1 MRKSLIR
8 SMFVALVILAGVGSG
23 WAQQGLTPPDTGL
36 SDAEI
41 YRRIR
46 FLEQRL
52 DGSKTHGQIWYWS
65 WMTVNAGSAVIQ
77 GAVAA
82 TIDNHDDKV
91 NYATNAALG
100 AIGVADLVFRP
111 LGARYGA
118 GPVQGLPEATRDE
131 KVAKL
136 RAAEDQLKRNADR
149 AAERTSWVPHAGN
162 AALATIAGMVVGFW
176 GNPSDGVVTGVTT
189 LAGGE
194 LNIWTQPG
202 APEQDWTDYQA
213 MAGGRADLTKVGVY
227 VSALP
232 EGGAKAG
239 LRVTW

>member
-1 MRKSLIR
+1 MQKILVR
-8 SMFVALVILAGVGSG
+8 SILVALVTLTGGVPG
-23 WAQQGLTPPDTGL
+23 WAQEGITPLDTGL
-36 SDAEI
+36 SDAQI
-41 YRRIR
+41 DQRIR

-52 DGSKTHGQIWYWS
+52 NGSKTHGQIWYWS
-65 WMTVNAGSAVIQ
+65 WMTVNAGSALIQ

-100 AIGVADLVFRP
+100 AIGVADQIFQP
-111 LGARYGA
+111 LEARYGA
-118 GPVQGLPEATRDE
+118 GPIEGMPEATREE
-131 KVAKL
+131 KIAKL
-136 RAAEDQLKRNADR
+136 RKGEEQLRSNGER
-149 AAERTSWVPHAGN
+149 AAQRTSWIPHAGN

-176 GNPSDGVVTGVTT
+176 GNPSDGVITGFST

-202 APEQDWTDYQA
+202 APEQDWKDYKA
-213 MAGGRADLTKVGVY
+213 MAGGRADLTKIGVY

-232 EGGAKAG
+232 DGGAKAG
-239 LRVTW
+239 IRLHW